1 MNLQKLRTFAIV
13 VQHASFSKAAE
24 AIHISQPAVS
34 KAVSDLEQELD
45 VVLLTR
51 TGNQLRLTEAGQSL
65 YEHAQAMLTL
75 EQSALA
81 DLRRHRGLE
90 TGTLTLGATRTIG
103 TYYIPGLI
111 AQFLSRHPDVDIK
124 VISENTESLERRLLG
139 FELDIAFFEGPIE
152 QSRVLVT
159 HWQDDELV
167 ILAPH
172 DHPLLQQKSVSRAA
186 LSRERWVIREPGSGT
201 RAVTASLLD
210 AAGIK
215 VKRSIEMSGNGAI
228 IQSVACG
235 LGLALVSA
243 CAAREHL
250 AAGKIGVVAFDRRF
264 NRPLTQ
270 ARLRDKPMSPAVQ
283 ALTKMTGLS
292 EDGTV

>member
-51 TGNQLRLTEAGQSL
+51 TGHQLRLTEAGQSL
-65 YEHAQAMLTL
+65 YEYAQAMLTL

-90 TGTLTLGATRTIG
+90 TGTLTVGATRTIG
-103 TYYIPGLI
+103 TYYMPDLI
-111 AQFLSRHPDVDIK
+111 AQFLQRHPGVDVK
-124 VISENTESLERRLLG
+124 VISENTESLQRRLLG
-139 FELDIAFFEGPIE
+139 FELDIAFFEGPIA
-152 QSRVLVT
+152 QDRVLVT
-159 HWQDDELV
+159 HWLDDDLV
-167 ILAPH
+167 ILAPK
-172 DHPLLQQKSVSRAA
+172 DHPLLARKHVSRAA

-201 RAVTASLLD
+201 RAVTGKLL
-210 AAGIK
+210 AEAGIE
-215 VKRSIEMSGNGAI
+215 VSRSIEMSGNGAI

-243 CAAREHL
+243 RAAGEHL
-250 AAGKIGVVAFDRRF
+250 AAGKIGVVAFTQRF
-264 NRPLTQ
+264 HRSLTQ
-270 ARLRDKPMSPAVQ
+270 ARLRDKPMSPAVK
-283 ALTKMTGLS
+283 ALTEMTGLS
-292 EDGTV
+292 